1 MRLFN
6 PDTTSRSPEGTA
18 PAGLVSDAGLRII
31 TEEFPPLN
39 YAGADGKAAGQ
50 ATEIVTS
57 ILTRLNHTASIEI
70 MPWSEGYAL
79 ARTGPKVALFSTA
92 RTDERE
98 NLFKWVGPI
107 ASSEYMLYARDG
119 SGLQIN
125 SLEAAK
131 KAGRI
136 GVVKDDVR
144 HQFLLENHF
153 GNISTCGSDAE
164 CLRNLVA
171 GTTDLWLGSSANAA
185 DVAKKE
191 GISPSAYKA
200 LYAVRTVPLY
210 IAFSN
215 DTPDSVIIRWQDALD
230 AMKRDGSF
238 DAIRKKYGMAPVV
251 VTAVPVSAGEQVDL
265 ALDIVAAETDTHLK
279 SVLRPLEVLAE
290 TTEAQSGEW
299 QTIRPL
305 LAALEEK
312 EPNARTWY
320 ARPDGSYYTVV
331 DGLTSSNLKTRSYFP
346 GVPGGKESVG
356 VVVMSYST
364 GKNVAIIAVPVR
376 NQTAVTGV
384 MGASVYLD
392 TLTDNLRSKVPEPL
406 VFYAIDTE
414 NQFALHSD
422 KAQISRNISTI
433 GASSSFGRAI
443 GSMRAQSSGTVGYD
457 DAGIQYMARFRSD
470 PLTGWRFV
478 VAWPQ

>member
-1 MRLFN
+1 MKGRGYFVVVFCIIAGFVIACGCLTQTQ
-6 PDTTSRSPEGTA
+6 PAEAQKSTA

-70 MPWSEGYAL
+70 MPWSEGYTL

-144 HQFLLENHF
+144 HQFLLENNF

-171 GTTDLWLGSSANAA
+171 GTTDLWLGSSANA
-185 DVAKKE
+185 V
-191 GISPSAYKA
+191 
-200 LYAVRTVPLY
+200 
-210 IAFSN
+210 
-215 DTPDSVIIRWQDALD
+215 
-230 AMKRDGSF
+230 
-238 DAIRKKYGMAPVV
+238 
-251 VTAVPVSAGEQVDL
+251 
-265 ALDIVAAETDTHLK
+265 
-279 SVLRPLEVLAE
+279 
-290 TTEAQSGEW
+290 
-299 QTIRPL
+299 
-305 LAALEEK
+305 
-312 EPNARTWY
+312 
-320 ARPDGSYYTVV
+320 
-331 DGLTSSNLKTRSYFP
+331 
-346 GVPGGKESVG
+346 
-356 VVVMSYST
+356 
-364 GKNVAIIAVPVR
+364 
-376 NQTAVTGV
+376 
-384 MGASVYLD
+384 
-392 TLTDNLRSKVPEPL
+392 
-406 VFYAIDTE
+406 
-414 NQFALHSD
+414 
-422 KAQISRNISTI
+422 
-433 GASSSFGRAI
+433 
-443 GSMRAQSSGTVGYD
+443 
-457 DAGIQYMARFRSD
+457 
-470 PLTGWRFV
+470 
-478 VAWPQ
+478 